1 MFFCDTIL
9 QFFFLGVFLQNDVE
23 YAIFIRVWY
32 DENTHAIFKSD
43 GVRINTM
50 KPATTKIRG
59 SAVSKLIRMKMEML

>member
-1 MFFCDTIL
+1 MSSL
-9 QFFFLGVFLQNDVE
+9 FLGVFLQNDVE

-32 DENTHAIFKSD
+32 EENTYAIFKSD

-59 SAVSKLIRMKMEML
+59 SAVSRL

>member
-1 MFFCDTIL
+1 MSSL
-9 QFFFLGVFLQNDVE
+9 FLGVFLQNDVE

-32 DENTHAIFKSD
+32 AENTYAIFKSD

-59 SAVSKLIRMKMEML
+59 SAVSRL